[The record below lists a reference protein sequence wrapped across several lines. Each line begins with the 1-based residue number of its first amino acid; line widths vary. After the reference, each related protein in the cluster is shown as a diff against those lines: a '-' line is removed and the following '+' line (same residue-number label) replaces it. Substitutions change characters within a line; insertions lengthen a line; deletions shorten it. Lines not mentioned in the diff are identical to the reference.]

1 MSAYSLYLNDII
13 RFSVSRAE
21 QSPSS
26 GISVI
31 NATNSKRKVFA
42 WNVESWEILLL
53 VDTKKFQVSS
63 KTLSSIIGIEF
74 LTSSTTYT
82 YRLHVEVYYT
92 NVTYKHTIMYIIS
105 TFTFNVQ
112 LMSGLCMWYHRYWI

>member
-82 YRLHVEVYYT
+82 GYT
-92 NVTYKHTIMYIIS
+92 LKFIIP
-105 TFTFNVQ
+105 
-112 LMSGLCMWYHRYWI
+112 M